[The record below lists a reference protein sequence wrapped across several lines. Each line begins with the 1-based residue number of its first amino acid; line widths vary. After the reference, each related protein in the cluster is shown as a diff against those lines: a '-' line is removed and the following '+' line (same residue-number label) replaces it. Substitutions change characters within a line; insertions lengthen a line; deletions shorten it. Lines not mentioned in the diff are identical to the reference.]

1 MGKFSF
7 KSLMA
12 AFAVAIFVWCISCCE
27 VCNAREVTDRRSH
40 AAAAADDSTTRSSLW
55 LWRGRWRIP
64 HFPLPPFPFYRPWPY
79 LPLPHWPYLPR
90 PRPVDPHH
98 DPHHQGPR
106 HGPPKQKPP
115 PTPMVNPTPT
125 PSPPQAPIANPTPP
139 TSLTPLASPTPL
151 AMPTLPDS
159 PTAPP
164 SLTPPAVPTPP
175 VEPTPPDSPAPTAVP
190 TPLASPTLPV
200 PTPLAPPTPSIP
212 SNSTTFNV
220 LDYGA
225 KGDGNTDDTKAFQDA
240 WAASC
245 NVEASTMVV
254 PANHV
259 FLVGP
264 ISFLDGTVV
273 APTDPQVWGGE
284 HWLHFDKLSRFTLQ
298 GSGTVDGRG
307 SVWWRRSQSEDLN
320 DDLLD
325 VDNDADD
332 GMDSED
338 ADTQAKEE
346 LSLMPRNKP
355 TAMRFDHCLNVTF
368 SGIKI
373 QNSPNFHLTFDHSV
387 GVLVRDMSISSPGD
401 SPNTDGIHLGN
412 SQDVTIHDATLA
424 CGDDCI
430 SIVSGCSNIHIHDVH
445 CGPGHGISI
454 GSLGKDHSKACV
466 HNITVEDVDLQG
478 TTNGVRIKSWQG
490 GSGSVYGV
498 KFSNIRVSEVR
509 WPIIIDQY
517 YCDHATCTN
526 QSSAVAVRDVT
537 YEHVS
542 GTYTERSVGLAC
554 SDSVPC
560 EDITLS
566 AIDLRP
572 SSQKPPSHD
581 DGPFCWQT
589 FGQLTTPI
597 SPPIDCVQI
606 GRRSSNGIGL
616 GQDSC

>member
-79 LPLPHWPYLPR
+79 LPLPRWPYLPH
-90 PRPVDPHH
+90 PRPVDPRH
-98 DPHHQGPR
+98 DPHRQGPR
-106 HGPPKQKPP
+106 HGPPKQIPP
-115 PTPMVNPTPT
+115 PTPMVDPTLRPPVSIPPVAEPT
-125 PSPPQAPIANPTPP
+125 PSPPQAPIAKPTPP
-139 TSLTPLASPTPL
+139 TSLTPSASPTPP
-151 AMPTLPDS
+151 AVPTPPDS
-159 PTAPP
+159 PIAPP

-175 VEPTPPDSPAPTAVP
+175 IEPTPPT
-190 TPLASPTLPV
+190 
-200 PTPLAPPTPSIP
+200 PPTPSVP
-212 SNSTTFNV
+212 NNSTTFNV
-220 LDYGA
+220 LDFGA
-225 KGDGNTDDTKAFQDA
+225 NGNGNTDDTKAFQDA

-245 NVEASTMVV
+245 DVEASTMVV
-254 PANHV
+254 PANYV

-264 ISFLDGTVV
+264 ISFVGEHCQENIILQLDGTVV

-346 LSLMPRNKP
+346 LSSMPRNKP
-355 TAMRFDHCLNVTF
+355 TGMRFDHCLNVTF

-373 QNSPNFHLTFDHSV
+373 QNSPNFHLTFDHCV

-430 SIVSGCSNIHIHDVH
+430 SIVSGCSNINIHDVH

-454 GSLGKDHSKACV
+454 GSLGKDHSRACV
-466 HNITVEDVDLQG
+466 HNITVRDVDLQG
-478 TTNGVRIKSWQG
+478 TMNGVRIKSWQG

-498 KFSNIRVSEVR
+498 RFSNIRVSE
-509 WPIIIDQY
+509 Y
-517 YCDHATCTN
+517 YCDHATCMN
-526 QSSAVAVRDVT
+526 QSSAVAMRDVA
-537 YEHVS
+537 YEHIS
-542 GTYTERSVGLAC
+542 GT
-554 SDSVPC
+554 DSVPC
-560 EDITLS
+560 EEITLS

-572 SSQKPPSHD
+572 SSQKPPSHNN
-581 DGPFCWQT
+581 GPFCWQT

-597 SPPIDCVQI
+597 SLPIDCVQI
-606 GRRSSNGIGL
+606 GRRSSNGIGS

>member
-12 AFAVAIFVWCISCCE
+12 AFAVAVFVWCVSCCE
-27 VCNAREVTDRRSH
+27 VCNAREVTDRRS
-40 AAAAADDSTTRSSLW
+40 AAIDNSTRGSSLW
-55 LWRGRWRIP
+55 MWRGRWRIP

-79 LPLPHWPYLPR
+79 LPPPP
-90 PRPVDPHH
+90 
-98 DPHHQGPR
+98 PR
-106 HGPPKQKPP
+106 HGPPKQIPP
-115 PTPMVNPTPT
+115 PTPTVD
-125 PSPPQAPIANPTPP
+125 
-139 TSLTPLASPTPL
+139 
-151 AMPTLPDS
+151 PTLR
-159 PTAPP
+159 
-164 SLTPPAVPTPP
+164 PP
-175 VEPTPPDSPAPTAVP
+175 VSVPPVAEPR
-190 TPLASPTLPV
+190 PLV
-200 PTPLAPPTPSIP
+200 P

-220 LDYGA
+220 LDFGA
-225 KGDGNTDDTKAFQDA
+225 KGDGNTDDSKAFQDA

-264 ISFLDGTVV
+264 ISFVGEHCQENIILQLDGTVV
-273 APTDPQVWGGE
+273 APTDPQAWGGE

-332 GMDSED
+332 GMDFED

-346 LSLMPRNKP
+346 LSSMPRNKP

-373 QNSPNFHLTFDHSV
+373 QNSPNFHLTFDHCV

-412 SQDVTIHDATLA
+412 SQDVTIHDAILA

-430 SIVSGCSNIHIHDVH
+430 SIVSGCSDIRIHDVH

-478 TTNGVRIKSWQG
+478 TTNGVRIKSWQ
-490 GSGSVYGV
+490 SGSVYGV

-526 QSSAVAVRDVT
+526 QSSAVAVRDVA
-537 YEHVS
+537 
-542 GTYTERSVGLAC
+542 GTYTERPVDLAC

-560 EDITLS
+560 EEITLS

-597 SPPIDCVQI
+597 SLPIDCVQI
-606 GRRSSNGIGL
+606 GRRSSNGIGS

>member
-1 MGKFSF
+1 
-7 KSLMA
+7 MA
-12 AFAVAIFVWCISCCE
+12 AFTVAVFVWCVSCCE
-27 VCNAREVTDRRSH
+27 VCNAREVTNRRSR
-40 AAAAADDSTTRSSLW
+40 AATAAADDSTTESSLW

-64 HFPLPPFPFYRPWPY
+64 HFPLPTFPSTAHGLTCPPPRWPY
-79 LPLPHWPYLPR
+79 LSR
-90 PRPVDPHH
+90 PRPVGPRH
-98 DPHHQGPR
+98 DPHRQGPR
-106 HGPPKQKPP
+106 HGAPKQIPP
-115 PTPMVNPTPT
+115 PTPTVD
-125 PSPPQAPIANPTPP
+125 
-139 TSLTPLASPTPL
+139 
-151 AMPTLPDS
+151 PTLR
-159 PTAPP
+159 PP
-164 SLTPPAVPTPP
+164 PP
-175 VEPTPPDSPAPTAVP
+175 VSVPPVAEPTPP
-190 TPLASPTLPV
+190 
-200 PTPLAPPTPSIP
+200 I
-212 SNSTTFNV
+212 
-220 LDYGA
+220 GA

-240 WAASC
+240 WTASC

-264 ISFLDGTVV
+264 ISFVGEHCQENIILQLDGTVV
-273 APTDPQVWGGE
+273 APTDPQAWGGE

-320 DDLLD
+320 VDLLD

-346 LSLMPRNKP
+346 MSSMPRNKP
-355 TAMRFDHCLNVTF
+355 TAMGFDHCLNVTF

-373 QNSPNFHLTFDHSV
+373 QNSPNFHLTFDHCV
-387 GVLVRDMSISSPGD
+387 GVLVRNMSISSPGD
-401 SPNTDGIHLGN
+401 SPDADEIHLGN

-430 SIVSGCSNIHIHDVH
+430 SIVSGCSNINIHDVH

-454 GSLGKDHSKACV
+454 GSLGKDHSRACV
-466 HNITVEDVDLQG
+466 HNITVRDVDLQG
-478 TTNGVRIKSWQG
+478 TTNGVRIKSWQ
-490 GSGSVYGV
+490 
-498 KFSNIRVSEVR
+498 
-509 WPIIIDQY
+509 
-517 YCDHATCTN
+517 
-526 QSSAVAVRDVT
+526 SSAVAVRDVA

-542 GTYTERSVGLAC
+542 GTYTKRPVDLAC
-554 SDSVPC
+554 SDSMPC
-560 EDITLS
+560 EEITLS

-589 FGQLTTPI
+589 FGRLTTPI
-597 SPPIDCVQI
+597 APPIDCVQI
-606 GRRSSNGIGL
+606 GRRSSNRIKS

>member
-1 MGKFSF
+1 MGKYSF

-40 AAAAADDSTTRSSLW
+40 AAAAVGDSTTRSSLW

-79 LPLPHWPYLPR
+79 LPLPRWPYLPH
-90 PRPVDPHH
+90 PPP
-98 DPHHQGPR
+98 GPR
-106 HGPPKQKPP
+106 HGPPKQIPP
-115 PTPMVNPTPT
+115 PTPMVDPTLRPPVSIPPVAEPT
-125 PSPPQAPIANPTPP
+125 RSPPQAPIAKPTPP
-139 TSLTPLASPTPL
+139 TSLTPSASPTPP
-151 AMPTLPDS
+151 AVPTPPDS
-159 PTAPP
+159 PIAPP

-175 VEPTPPDSPAPTAVP
+175 IEPTPPT
-190 TPLASPTLPV
+190 
-200 PTPLAPPTPSIP
+200 PPTPSVP
-212 SNSTTFNV
+212 NNSTTFNV
-220 LDYGA
+220 LDFGA
-225 KGDGNTDDTKAFQDA
+225 NGNGNTDDTKAFQDA

-245 NVEASTMVV
+245 DVEASTMVV

-264 ISFLDGTVV
+264 ISFVGEHCQENIILQLDGTVV

-332 GMDSED
+332 GMDSKD
-338 ADTQAKEE
+338 ADTQAKE
-346 LSLMPRNKP
+346 LSSMPRNKP

-373 QNSPNFHLTFDHSV
+373 QNSPNFHLTFDQCV

-430 SIVSGCSNIHIHDVH
+430 SIVSGCSNINIHDVH

-454 GSLGKDHSKACV
+454 GSLGKGHSKACV
-466 HNITVEDVDLQG
+466 RNITVEDVDLQG
-478 TTNGVRIKSWQG
+478 TTNGVRIKIG

-517 YCDHATCTN
+517 YCDHETCTN
-526 QSSAVAVRDVT
+526 QSSAVAVRGVT
-537 YEHVS
+537 YEHIS
-542 GTYTERSVGLAC
+542 GTYTERPVDLAC

-606 GRRSSNGIGL
+606 GRRSSNGIGS